1 MGIRTYGTSVD
12 DVTIKE
18 SDEARKIVAE
28 IMNYGISQNQILY
41 IINDLAMNLE
51 NQDHLSRILNVVR
64 DIKDDTIIITKKSP
78 LEV

>member
-1 MGIRTYGTSVD
+1 MGIRTYGTSAD
-12 DVTIKE
+12 DVIIKE

-41 IINDLAMNLE
+41 IINDLALNLE
-51 NQDHLSRILNVVR
+51 NQAHLRRIVNVVR
-64 DIKDDTIIITKKSP
+64 DIKEDTIIIAKKSP

>member
-1 MGIRTYGTSVD
+1 MGIRSYGTSVD
-12 DVTIKE
+12 DKVLKE
-18 SDEARKIVAE
+18 SAESRAIVAE

-51 NQDHLSRILNVVR
+51 NHDHMRRIVNIVKS
-64 DIKDDTIIITKKSP
+64 IKDDTIVVTKSP

>member
-1 MGIRTYGTSVD
+1 MGIRKYGTSVD
-12 DVTIKE
+12 DITTKE

-51 NQDHLSRILNVVR
+51 NQDHLRRILNVVR
-64 DIKDDTIIITKKSP
+64 DVKDDTLIVSKKSP